1 MAAVKETIDTVQK
14 LETYEHGFVS
24 DIEMEFAPK
33 GLNAD
38 IVRFISAKKNEP
50 EWMLQW
56 RLEAFERWQSMD
68 EPDWAKLNYKRV
80 DYQDLYY
87 YAAPK
92 QKVAPKSL
100 DEIDPELLRVYEK
113 LGIPLKEQMVLA
125 GVEGAPRYAVDAVF
139 DSVSVVTTFKDELS
153 KSGVIFCSISEALRE
168 HPELVRKYLGS
179 VVPQSDNYFAA
190 LNSAVF
196 SDGSFVYIPPGVRC
210 PMELSTYFR
219 INASETGQFERTL
232 IIADKGSYVSYL
244 EGCTAPMR
252 DENQLHAAVV
262 ELVILEDASI
272 KYSTVQNWY
281 PGDAEGRGGIYN
293 FVTKRADCREPRA
306 KVSWTQVETG
316 SAITWKYPSCILRGD
331 DSVGEFYSIAVTNG
345 MQQADTGTK
354 MIHLG
359 KNTRSRIIS
368 KGISAGKSSNTYRG
382 LVSAHA
388 RAAGARNFT
397 QCDSLLIGKTCAAHT
412 VPYVEADTAKAQFE
426 HEATTTRLS
435 EDQLFYAMQ
444 RGLSQEE
451 AVALLV
457 NGFVRDVLQELPM
470 EFAVEAQK
478 LVAISLEGSVG

>member
-168 HPELVRKYLGS
+168 HPELVR
-179 VVPQSDNYFAA
+179 
-190 LNSAVF
+190 
-196 SDGSFVYIPPGVRC
+196 
-210 PMELSTYFR
+210 
-219 INASETGQFERTL
+219 
-232 IIADKGSYVSYL
+232 
-244 EGCTAPMR
+244 
-252 DENQLHAAVV
+252 
-262 ELVILEDASI
+262 
-272 KYSTVQNWY
+272 
-281 PGDAEGRGGIYN
+281 
-293 FVTKRADCREPRA
+293 
-306 KVSWTQVETG
+306 
-316 SAITWKYPSCILRGD
+316 
-331 DSVGEFYSIAVTNG
+331 
-345 MQQADTGTK
+345 
-354 MIHLG
+354 
-359 KNTRSRIIS
+359 
-368 KGISAGKSSNTYRG
+368 
-382 LVSAHA
+382 
-388 RAAGARNFT
+388 
-397 QCDSLLIGKTCAAHT
+397 
-412 VPYVEADTAKAQFE
+412 
-426 HEATTTRLS
+426 
-435 EDQLFYAMQ
+435 
-444 RGLSQEE
+444 
-451 AVALLV
+451 
-457 NGFVRDVLQELPM
+457 
-470 EFAVEAQK
+470 
-478 LVAISLEGSVG
+478 